1 MLDLN
6 AILEHFWVFEAL
18 LALNTVNFWLLDLSI
33 ILLNKGLYYI
43 SLCKFIRYI
52 FKTKLIKFENILFW
66 MLSLLII
73 LSQNFLS

>member
-18 LALNTVNFWLLDLSI
+18 LAFNTVNFWLLDLSI
-33 ILLNKGLYYI
+33 VLSNKGLYYI
-43 SLCKFIRYI
+43 SLCKFISYI

>member
-18 LALNTVNFWLLDLSI
+18 LAFNTVNFWLLDLSI
-33 ILLNKGLYYI
+33 ILLDKGLYYR

-52 FKTKLIKFENILFW
+52 FKIKLIKFENILFW